1 MIDTVQAVLL
11 FVIVLLAILFTVLGV
26 QVFFI
31 LKDLRVTLQKTNIIL
46 DDVEKITDGI
56 AEPVASLS
64 NFLQGARSMST
75 VAKLLSIFKK

>member
-1 MIDTVQAVLL
+1 MIDTVQAVVL

-31 LKDLRVTLQKTNIIL
+31 LKDLRVTLQKTNLIL
-46 DDVEKITDGI
+46 DDVEKITEGI
-56 AEPVASLS
+56 AQPVSSFS